1 MAIAKNYPELILNID
16 APEITDEQIAAVS
29 MERIEI
35 KIGEY
40 ADWDPA
46 VGARI
51 DHCVKTGDPFFG
63 AVYKDDTLQPGCL
76 ICGETIPEKQAKYRA
91 KVCSDPCR
99 NAYRRWRGLPPA
111 ERVANPLR
119 CQVCRGEI
127 THRPNINWVEVCS
140 TTCRNA
146 MRRYRF
152 QILQNQKCPHCY
164 HPSSEKERE
173 EFRQW
178 RASKGPMQEFFRE
191 AQGRGNFA
199 WQREK
204 QLRTALREAV
214 SALRAE
220 REGFCQE
227 QGVESIE
234 GLKWRA
240 AIDAISQE
248 GLYPRTERIERF
260 EELLAPRKKK
270 VDTREVEESTLPASG
285 STAQEEETYGTQS

>member
-1 MAIAKNYPELILNID
+1 L
-16 APEITDEQIAAVS
+16 
-29 MERIEI
+29 R
-35 KIGEY
+35 
-40 ADWDPA
+40 
-46 VGARI
+46 
-51 DHCVKTGDPFFG
+51 
-63 AVYKDDTLQPGCL
+63 PGCL
-76 ICGETIPEKQAKYRA
+76 MCGATIPEKQAKYRA
-91 KVCSDPCR
+91 KVCSDRCR

-119 CQVCRGEI
+119 CQVCRDEI

-140 TTCRNA
+140 VTCRNA

-178 RASKGPMQEFFRE
+178 RAGKGPMQEFFRE

-204 QLRTALREAV
+204 VLRSALREAV
-214 SALRAE
+214 GVLRGELDGILQRHTTEGREALLVRSMLSPRAE
-220 REGFCQE
+220 
-227 QGVESIE
+227 
-234 GLKWRA
+234 L
-240 AIDAISQE
+240 
-248 GLYPRTERIERF
+248 L
-260 EELLAPRKKK
+260 EEFLAEAEKLLVPPKKK

>member
-1 MAIAKNYPELILNID
+1 MAIVEIKPINECEKCGRIVCYCGTAGELIKPPMDPRPTLKDLN
-16 APEITDEQIAAVS
+16 EIN
-29 MERIEI
+29 
-35 KIGEY
+35 G
-40 ADWDPA
+40 DP
-46 VGARI
+46 VGAM
-51 DHCVKTGDPFFG
+51 
-63 AVYKDDTLQPGCL
+63 YLDDVLQPGCL
-76 ICGETIPEKQAKYRA
+76 MCGATIPEKQAKYRA
-91 KVCSDPCR
+91 KVCSDHCR
-99 NAYRRWRGLPPA
+99 NDYRRWRGLPPA

-119 CQVCRGEI
+119 CQVCRGQI
-127 THRPNINWVEVCS
+127 AHRPNIAWVEVCS
-140 TTCRNA
+140 VTCRNA

-214 SALRAE
+214 SALRSE

-227 QGVESIE
+227 RGIDSME
-234 GLKWRA
+234 GLQWRA

-248 GLYPRTERIERF
+248 GLDPRTGRIERF

-270 VDTREVEESTLPASG
+270 G
-285 STAQEEETYGTQS
+285 ITYLTPSEGKK